1 MEISNLKL
9 VVKILSDDKS
19 KKTIITD
26 YQFLAPIM
34 KIYDYSPNQWH
45 HATVSFPIEG
55 QKYFKEYKYFFI
67 NNLKKN
73 KIDFI
78 FETAS
83 SIPACSVPK
92 IKLIEKIK
100 DIKSS
105 SIKFKILKF
114 RLEFLNGFF

>member
-78 FETAS
+78 FETSRSNNTISELILDQSCLEKKRLS
-83 SIPACSVPK
+83 SM
-92 IKLIEKIK
+92 L
-100 DIKSS
+100 
-105 SIKFKILKF
+105 IKFKILKQCKDF
-114 RLEFLNGFF
+114 Q